1 MVQVGGL
8 VGDRGSLT
16 WLPYLQAAILPLA
29 VFAFVI
35 TGPHRWPVA
44 MLWMAFPYALVLLE
58 RRQGTFV
65 TQPEVPPRGWHFTA
79 LLFAVGA
86 LYLVNLFL
94 LLRMT
99 VRGGFWRMDTVAA
112 FGFFGVYSAFSGI
125 VVGHELVHRR
135 GGRDRLFGRVLCA
148 MILYEHFYTEHVRG
162 HHARAATEED
172 PATARFGETYEQYFR
187 RAVPDQWRSAF
198 QLECRRLRIEGQGW
212 VNRRQ
217 LRNRVVHGLL
227 FEALLMGAIL
237 VGFGPAAL
245 GVFLLQACSGVR
257 YLEAVNYFQHWGL
270 RRRSSGVHE
279 QDAWETPARFTV
291 FAMFGLSRH
300 ADHHLHP
307 SRPYQQLEL
316 AEESPMLVRGY
327 LGTLLMVLYRNR
339 TLRDEMTGELRRL
352 GLGPFAADQSPVP
365 R

>member
-1 MVQVGGL
+1 MAQAGGL

-29 VFAFVI
+29 VFGFVM

-44 MLWMAFPYALVLLE
+44 MLWMASPYVMVLLE
-58 RRQGTFV
+58 RRQGAFATL
-65 TQPEVPPRGWHFTA
+65 PEAPPRGWHFTA
-79 LLFAVGA
+79 LLFALGA

-99 VRGGFWRMDTVAA
+99 AQGGFWRMDTVAA

-125 VVGHELVHRR
+125 VIGHELVHRR
-135 GGRDRLFGRVLCA
+135 SGSDRLFGRVLCA

-162 HHARAATEED
+162 HHARAATQED

-187 RAVPDQWRSAF
+187 RAVPAQWLSAF
-198 QLECRRLRIEGQGW
+198 QLECRRLRIEGHGGPWW
-212 VNRRQ
+212 VDRRQ
-217 LRNRVVHGLL
+217 LRNRVVHGIV
-227 FEALLMGAIL
+227 FEALLMAAIL

-245 GVFLLQACSGVR
+245 GAFLLQAFSGVR

-270 RRRSSGVHE
+270 RRRGSGTHA

-307 SRPYQQLEL
+307 SRPYPQLEF
-316 AEESPMLVRGY
+316 AGDSPMLVRGY
-327 LGTLLMVLYRNR
+327 LGTLLMVRYRNR
-339 TLRDEMTGELRRL
+339 RLRDEMTGELRRL
-352 GLGPFAADQSPVP
+352 GLGPFAAG
-365 R
+365 

>member
-1 MVQVGGL
+1 MVRAGRL
-8 VGDRGSLT
+8 AGDRGSLT
-16 WLPYLQAAILPLA
+16 SLPYLQAAILPVA

-35 TGPHRWPVA
+35 TGPHRWPA
-44 MLWMAFPYALVLLE
+44 ALLWMTFPYAMVLLE

-65 TQPEVPPRGWHFTA
+65 AQPQRPPRGWAFTA
-79 LLFAVGA
+79 LLLA
-86 LYLVNLFL
+86 LGGMYLVNLFL
-94 LLRMT
+94 LLRMSSQ
-99 VRGGFWRMDTVAA
+99 GGFWRMDTVAA

-125 VVGHELVHRR
+125 VIGHELVHRR
-135 GGRDRLFGRVLCA
+135 GARERLFGRVLCA

-198 QLECRRLRIEGQGW
+198 QLECRRLHIEGHGW
-212 VNRRQ
+212 VDRRQ
-217 LRNRVVHGLL
+217 LRNRVIHGLV
-227 FEALLMGAIL
+227 FEGLVLGAIA
-237 VGFGPAAL
+237 VGLGPAAL
-245 GVFLLQACSGVR
+245 AAFLLQAFSGVR

-270 RRRSSGVHE
+270 RRRSAGTHE

-291 FAMFGLSRH
+291 FSMFALSRH

-307 SRPYQQLEL
+307 SRPYQHLKL
-316 AEESPMLVRGY
+316 AQHSPMLVRGY

-339 TLRDEMTGELRRL
+339 ALRDEMTGELRRL
-352 GLGPFAADQSPVP
+352 GLGPFAARPGPVG